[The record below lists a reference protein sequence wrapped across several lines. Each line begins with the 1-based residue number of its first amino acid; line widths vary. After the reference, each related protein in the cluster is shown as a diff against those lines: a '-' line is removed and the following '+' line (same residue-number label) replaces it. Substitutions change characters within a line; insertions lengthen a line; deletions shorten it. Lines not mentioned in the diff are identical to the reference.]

1 MTIPLMILAVLSVI
15 GGYIGIPSVL
25 GGANH
30 FEHFLEPIFHAPPV
44 THEIAERGGHA
55 LELLLM
61 SGTTA
66 AAVLGFLLAWLLY
79 YRRPELPDRI
89 ASAAGMVYR
98 FVLNKYY
105 VDELYRAV
113 FVKPLIEGSTKLLWH
128 GIDTA
133 TIDNAINGSAH
144 GAQELS
150 DTVRHMQSG
159 NIRSYAGWVALGAA
173 LVVAYVIWMG
183 VR

>member
-1 MTIPLMILAVLSVI
+1 
-15 GGYIGIPSVL
+15 
-25 GGANH
+25 
-30 FEHFLEPIFHAPPV
+30 V

-66 AAVLGFLLAWLLY
+66 VAVLGFLLAWLLY

-89 ASAAGMVYR
+89 AGAAGMVYR

-105 VDELYRAV
+105 VDELYQTV

-128 GIDTA
+128 GIDTE

-159 NIRSYAGWVALGAA
+159 NIRSYAGWVTLGAA
-173 LVVAYVIWMG
+173 LLVAYVIWMG